1 MGRVS
6 RRHFLAA
13 GAALGASL
21 GIGATGA
28 ELLPGGRGRRVVIV
42 GGGWGGLTAARRLR
56 QLAPE
61 LEVVLIERGA
71 AFRSLPMS
79 NKWLVGLPA
88 DGRRSQ
94 DHAATAR
101 AFGYVSIRAEV
112 TAIDRERQRVVT
124 ADGSLGYDWLVLAAG
139 IRHDYA
145 PWCGDDGRAADQAR
159 AAYPAG
165 FVADELD
172 AVKRKLA
179 GFEGGTLVMTVPPG
193 PYRCTPA
200 PYERAVM
207 IAWMIKRRKLKA
219 KLVLVDAGAGMQAFN
234 RVFAERYRDQIEH
247 LTHAGIKAIDPF
259 RKTIATE
266 FDDLR
271 FDDAILIPPQQAAEL
286 AWQADLVARNAEG
299 RATGWGA
306 VDPVRLHV
314 PGDERIFLIGDLID
328 RVSPLFGHY
337 PKTGHMASRQGRIVA
352 GEIAARAAGRLA
364 EPALPDSIC
373 HVFPDVDPMESVRI
387 EAKYH
392 FRGDGVIAQAVRQ
405 QGDPQPRGEDSE
417 WVAAMYAEFLAPDGG

>member
-6 RRHFLAA
+6 RRRFLASGA
-13 GAALGASL
+13 AVGAALGMGAS
-21 GIGATGA
+21 AS
-28 ELLPGGRGRRVVIV
+28 ELLPAGRRRRVVIV
-42 GGGWGGLTAARRLR
+42 GGGWGGLTAARHLSE
-56 QLAPE
+56 LAPD
-61 LEVVLIERGA
+61 LDVVLIERGA

-79 NKWLVGLPA
+79 NKWLVGLPS
-88 DGRRSQ
+88 DGRRGQ
-94 DHAATAR
+94 DYATAAR
-101 AFGYVSIRAEV
+101 AFGYVAIHTEV
-112 TAIDRERQRVVT
+112 TAIDRDRRRVVT

-139 IRHDYA
+139 IRYDYA
-145 PWCGDDGRAADQAR
+145 PWFGDDAAAAGQAR
-159 AAYPAG
+159 ASYPAG
-165 FVADELD
+165 FVANELE

-179 GFEGGTLVMTVPPG
+179 GFESGTLVMTVPPG

-207 IAWMIKRRKLKA
+207 IAWMLKRRKLKA

-271 FDDAILIPPQQAAEL
+271 FDDAILIPPQQAADL
-286 AWQADLVARNAEG
+286 AWQAGLVARNAEG
-299 RATGWGA
+299 LATGWGA

-314 PGDERIFLIGDLID
+314 PGDERIFLVGDLID

-337 PKTGHMASRQGRIVA
+337 PKTGHMANRQGRIVA
-352 GEIAARAAGRLA
+352 REIAARAAGRLP

-373 HVFPDVDPMESVRI
+373 HVFPDVEPMESVRI

-392 FRGDGVIAQAVRQ
+392 FRGDGVIAQSVRQ
-405 QGDPQPRGEDSE
+405 QGDPQPRGEDAE
-417 WVAAMYAEFLAPDGG
+417 WAMAMYADFLAAGG

>member
-1 MGRVS
+1 MGPIS
-6 RRHFLAA
+6 RRRFLAS

-21 GIGATGA
+21 GIGASA
-28 ELLPGGRGRRVVIV
+28 SELLPGGRRRVVIV
-42 GGGWGGLTAARRLR
+42 GGGWGGLAAARRLR
-56 QLAPE
+56 ELAPD
-61 LEVVLIERGA
+61 LDVVLIERGA

-79 NKWLVGLPA
+79 NKWLTGLS
-88 DGRRSQ
+88 DGGRRSQ
-94 DHAATAR
+94 DHAVTAR
-101 AFGYVSIRAEV
+101 AFGYTAIRAEV
-112 TAIDRERQRVVT
+112 TAIDRDRRRVVT
-124 ADGSLGYDWLVLAAG
+124 ADGSVGYDWLVLAAG
-139 IRHDYA
+139 IRYDYA
-145 PWCGDDGRAADQAR
+145 PWFGDDAKAAGQAK
-159 AAYPAG
+159 ASYPAG
-165 FVADELD
+165 FVADELE

-193 PYRCTPA
+193 PYRCTPS

-207 IAWMIKRRKLKA
+207 IASMFKRRKLKA
-219 KLVLVDAGAGMQAFN
+219 RLVLVDAGAGMQAFN

-247 LTHAGIKAIDPF
+247 LPHSAIKAIDPY
-259 RKTIATE
+259 RRTIATE

-271 FDDAILIPPQQAAEL
+271 FDDAILIPPQQAADL
-286 AWQADLVARNAEG
+286 AWQADLVARNADG

-337 PKTGHMASRQGRIVA
+337 PKTGHMANRQGRIVA

-373 HVFPDVDPMESVRI
+373 HVFPDVEPMESVRI

-392 FRGDGVIAQAVRQ
+392 FRGDGLIAQSVRQ
-405 QGDPQPRGEDSE
+405 QGDPQPRGEDIE
-417 WVAAMYAEFLAPDGG
+417 WAKAKYADFLAPEGG

>member
-1 MGRVS
+1 MRRVS
-6 RRHFLAA
+6 RRHFLAS
-13 GAALGASL
+13 GAALGAAL
-21 GIGATGA
+21 GIGANAA
-28 ELLPGGRGRRVVIV
+28 ELLPAGRRRRVVVV
-42 GGGWGGLTAARRLR
+42 GGGWGGLTAARHLR
-56 QLAPE
+56 ELAPD
-61 LEVVLIERGA
+61 LEVVLVERGA

-79 NKWLVGLPA
+79 NKWLVGLPS
-88 DGRRSQ
+88 GVRRGQ
-94 DHAATAR
+94 DYAAAAR
-101 AFGYVSIRAEV
+101 AFGYVAIRAEV
-112 TAIDRERQRVVT
+112 TAIDRDRRRVVT
-124 ADGSLGYDWLVLAAG
+124 AEGSLGYDWLVLAAG
-139 IRHDYA
+139 IRYDYA
-145 PWCGDDGRAADQAR
+145 PWFGDDAGAAEQAR
-159 AAYPAG
+159 ASYPAG
-165 FVADELD
+165 FVADELE

-179 GFEGGTLVMTVPPG
+179 GFEAGTLVMTVPPG

-207 IAWMIKRRKLKA
+207 IAWMLKRRKLKA

-271 FDDAILIPPQQAAEL
+271 FDDAILIPPQQAADL
-286 AWQADLVARNAEG
+286 AWQAGLVARNAEG

-314 PGDERIFLIGDLID
+314 PGDERIFLVGDLID

-337 PKTGHMASRQGRIVA
+337 PKTGHMANRQGRIVA
-352 GEIAARAAGRLA
+352 REIAARAAGRLP

-373 HVFPDVDPMESVRI
+373 HVFPDVEPMESVRI

-392 FRGDGVIAQAVRQ
+392 FRGDGVIAQSVRQ
-405 QGDPQPRGEDSE
+405 QGDPQPRGEDAE
-417 WVAAMYAEFLAPDGG
+417 WARAMYADFLAPEGG